1 MERVWLARLRLSHIP
16 SEAILDFLADFCLCF
31 LAGDSLV
38 SSWPFGWLFSL
49 SLSLASDGS
58 TLRPFRNFCF
68 NCSFHEPCIHCNKI
82 QCEWQIFKCKKN
94 GRTVVAKP
102 ERLGNCTPFSI
113 PITSCVCNTNTYN
126 FVAEFISKNW
136 IFVHQSLTSCPV
148 LGRSRPANLA
158 TPKTLRLGCL
168 VGGAPI
174 ELLASHTHCMKI
186 DDSEWEV
193 ASILAC
199 VACKPVYA
207 RFSVMNMQ
215 PSSAVSKIRWQFPTP
230 SRIFRSLR

>member
-31 LAGDSLV
+31 LAGGSLV

-148 LGRSRPANLA
+148 LGRSWIWSMLKHMHMHGCNDLNSSCLCYLPSANSCH
-158 TPKTLRLGCL
+158 CL
-168 VGGAPI
+168 TAEAVQQMKGVHPVAW
-174 ELLASHTHCMKI
+174 SH
-186 DDSEWEV
+186 W
-193 ASILAC
+193 
-199 VACKPVYA
+199 
-207 RFSVMNMQ
+207 
-215 PSSAVSKIRWQFPTP
+215 RWTRRHHTRTT
-230 SRIFRSLR
+230 SRSLQANQAVWEGKGMDWA